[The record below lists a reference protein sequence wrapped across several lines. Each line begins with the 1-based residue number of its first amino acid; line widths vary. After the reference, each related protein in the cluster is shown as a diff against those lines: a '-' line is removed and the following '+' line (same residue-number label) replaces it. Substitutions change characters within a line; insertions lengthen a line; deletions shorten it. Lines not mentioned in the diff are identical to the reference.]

1 MDQIIRVSI
10 SEASRLFGVSQ
21 QTVRR
26 AIADKE
32 LVYVVV
38 RDRYKIN
45 FESLVRWSQKRAS
58 VRNKLERRGIGQFVG
73 RWKIKNTL
81 YSPNPRVLNNRG

>member
-10 SEASRLFGVSQ
+10 SEASRLFGISQ

-38 RDRYKIN
+38 RNRYKIN
-45 FESLVRWSQKRAS
+45 FESLVRWSQKKTS

-81 YSPNPRVLNNRG
+81 YSPNPRVLDKGM